1 MKGSEC
7 NNQLILREEM
17 ATSLSQLK
25 LYPAPLVGEETKL
38 VEYTKVPLSRVT
50 ALGTSFEPIVSAVQS
65 VMGKGTTGIYKV
77 TVPNGTHLA
86 KFTNKPGNIGTV
98 LSDSN
103 NQIAGQ
109 ATLNPMV
116 CDPTAMFMTAT
127 LVNIDKKLD
136 SIMEIQQEMFEY
148 IKQKDKAEVR
158 GDLTFLS
165 DILENY
171 KYNWNN
177 DKYKSNNHIKVLDI
191 KQSAEHK
198 INLYRSLIRDKATKR
213 NLLHSDKDVKKQ
225 LSSVQEDFKEYQ
237 LSLYLY
243 SYAAFLEVML
253 LENYEAAYLEG
264 IRKRIEEYSSNYE
277 ELYMEVYGLI
287 EGYSKSSIQTS
298 LLKGVSKVSKAAG
311 EMIEKVPGIRRGQLD
326 ETLIGASKKLDDIK
340 SKRTE
345 KIMEHLVDKQHSF
358 VEPFIDNISMLR
370 KVYNSDLTI
379 AFDRENLY
387 LLEEIGSTKNTL

>member
-50 ALGTSFEPIVSAVQS
+50 ALGTSFEPIVSAVQN
-65 VMGKGTTGIYKV
+65 VMGDGTTGIYKV

-86 KFTNKPGNIGTV
+86 KFANKPGNIGTV

-116 CDPTAMFMTAT
+116 CDPTAMFMAAT
-127 LVNIDKKLD
+127 LANIDKKLD
-136 SIMEIQQEMFEY
+136 SILEIQQEMFDY

-177 DKYKSNNHIKVLDI
+177 DKYKSSNHIKVLDI

-213 NLLHSDKDVKKQ
+213 NLIHSDKDVKKQ
-225 LSSVQEDFKEYQ
+225 VSSVQEEFKEYQ

-243 SYAAFLEVML
+243 AYAAFLEVML

-264 IRKRIEEYSSNYE
+264 ICKRIEQYSLDYE
-277 ELYMEVYGLI
+277 VLYTEVYGLI
-287 EGYSKSSIQTS
+287 EGYSKSSIQTN

-311 EMIEKVPGIRRGQLD
+311 TMIEKVPGIRRGQLD

-340 SKRTE
+340 SKRTD
-345 KIMEHLVDKQHSF
+345 KIMENLADKQHNY
-358 VEPFIDNISMLR
+358 VEPFIDNIWMLS

-379 AFDRENLY
+379 AFDCENLY
-387 LLEEIGSTKNTL
+387 LLG